1 MTAKIFRNAFLIGF
15 TVLLACI
22 LLFFFIMYSNYQAQ
36 AFDNLA
42 IEAEHI
48 SEGMQI
54 CGGESYL
61 SAVQSGERITWIAA
75 DGSVL
80 YDNMADSST
89 MENHLQRPEVAEAF
103 ETGSGRSDRYSS
115 TILEKNNYYALLLKD
130 GTVLRVAGKQTSLAA
145 MALMLVQPS
154 LWIVVLVLVLCG
166 LLAMRLARQ
175 IVRPI
180 NAINPDNPN
189 ATPTY
194 PELQPLITRLQ
205 EQNRTIR
212 TQLSELS
219 TRQREFDA
227 ITENMREGFL
237 IVDNKCS
244 ILSSNRS
251 ALRLLGIDDAQKPEN
266 LHQAV
271 CSGKLLDLVDNALA
285 GTRGDEEITVGGGTW
300 QLFANPVITAGHVT
314 GAIIIFMDVTEREQ
328 REALRQE
335 FSANVSHELKTP
347 LTSITGFAEL
357 MKEGMV
363 PKEKMQE
370 FSGDIYRESRRLI
383 DLVDDIIQL
392 SRLDEG
398 TANFSKSPVD
408 LYTLSGQVIESLRP
422 VAQKQDITLTL
433 SGQHAVIEGVEQ
445 LLQEMVYNL
454 CDNAIKYNISGGSVT
469 VSVWQNGQTVTLSV
483 VDTGI
488 GIPYADQS
496 RVFERFYRV
505 DKARSRESGGTGL
518 GLSIATE
525 IVQRHHGTLTLVDR
539 PGSGTTVRL
548 ELPITQPVGGEGSH
562 A

>member
-1 MTAKIFRNAFLIGF
+1 MTVKIFRNAFLIGF

-36 AFDNLA
+36 AYDILEV
-42 IEAEHI
+42 EAEHI
-48 SEGMQI
+48 AEGMQI
-54 CGGESYL
+54 CGGEEYL
-61 SAVQSGERITWIAA
+61 AAMQSDERITWIAP

-80 YDNMADSST
+80 YDNMADADT
-89 MENHLQRPEVAEAF
+89 MENHLQRPEVQEAF

-115 TILEKNNYYALLLKD
+115 TILEKNNYYARLLKD
-130 GTVLRVAGKQTSLAA
+130 GTVLRVAGKQTSVAA

-166 LLAMRLARQ
+166 LLAMRLAKQ

-194 PELQPLITRLQ
+194 PELQPLISRLQ

-237 IVDNKCS
+237 IVDDKCN

-251 ALRLLGIDDAQKPEN
+251 ALRLLGIDGTPKPEN

-271 CSGKLLDLVDNALA
+271 CSGELLTLVDAALD
-285 GTRGDEEITVGGGTW
+285 GTRGDEELSFCGGTW
-300 QLFANPVITAGHVT
+300 QLYANPVITGSRVT
-314 GAIIIFMDVTEREQ
+314 GAIVIFMDVTEREQ
-328 REALRQE
+328 REALRRE

-398 TANFSKSPVD
+398 TGYQWSNANLLEIAQEVAVSLESCAADK
-408 LYTLSGQVIESLRP
+408 QV
-422 VAQKQDITLTL
+422 KLT
-433 SGQHAVIEGVEQ
+433 VEGVPVQ
-445 LLQEMVYNL
+445 LRGVPELLRGIAYNL
-454 CDNAIKYNISGGSVT
+454 CDNAIKYNKPGGSVT
-469 VSVWQNGQTVTLSV
+469 VSVNRENDKAVLTVK
-483 VDTGI
+483 DTGI
-488 GIPYADQS
+488 GIPEGEQD
-496 RVFERFYRV
+496 RIFERFYRV
-505 DKARSRESGGTGL
+505 DKSHSKEVGGTGL
-518 GLSIATE
+518 GLSIVKHAAMLHKAS
-525 IVQRHHGTLTLVDR
+525 IDVSGR
-539 PGSGTTVRL
+539 PGTGTTITIRFPL
-548 ELPITQPVGGEGSH
+548 ESF
-562 A
+562 

>member
-15 TVLLACI
+15 TVLLACM

-36 AFDNLA
+36 AFDNLE

-54 CGGESYL
+54 CGGEAYL
-61 SAVQSGERITWIAA
+61 SAIQSDERITWIAA

-80 YDNMADSST
+80 YDNMADPST

-219 TRQREFDA
+219 ARQREFDA

-251 ALRLLGIDDAQKPEN
+251 ALRLLGLDDAQKPEN

-285 GTRGDEEITVGGGTW
+285 GTRGEEEITAGGGTW

-328 REALRQE
+328 REALRRE

-454 CDNAIKYNISGGSVT
+454 CDNAIKYNIPGGSVT
-469 VSVWQNGQTVTLSV
+469 VSVWQNGQTITLSV

-505 DKARSRESGGTGL
+505 DKSHSKEVGGTGL
-518 GLSIATE
+518 GLSIVKHAA
-525 IVQRHHGTLTLVDR
+525 QYHGAK
-539 PGSGTTVRL
+539 L
-548 ELPITQPVGGEGSH
+548 ELKSDPGRGTAIAVNFT

>member
-36 AFDNLA
+36 AYDILEV
-42 IEAEHI
+42 EAEHI
-48 SEGMQI
+48 AEGMQI
-54 CGGESYL
+54 CGGEEYL
-61 SAVQSGERITWIAA
+61 AAMQSDERITWIAP

-80 YDNMADSST
+80 YDNMADADT
-89 MENHLQRPEVAEAF
+89 MENHLQRPEVQEAF

-115 TILEKNNYYALLLKD
+115 TILEKNNYYARLLKD
-130 GTVLRVAGKQTSLAA
+130 GTVLRVAGKQTSVAA

-166 LLAMRLARQ
+166 LLAMRLAKQ

-251 ALRLLGIDDAQKPEN
+251 ALRLLGINDAQKPEN

-328 REALRQE
+328 REALRRE

-445 LLQEMVYNL
+445 LLQEMIYNL

-505 DKARSRESGGTGL
+505 DKSHSKEVGGTGL
-518 GLSIATE
+518 GLSIVKHAA
-525 IVQRHHGTLTLVDR
+525 QYHGAK
-539 PGSGTTVRL
+539 L
-548 ELPITQPVGGEGSH
+548 ELKSDPGRGTAIAVNFTVPV
-562 A
+562 

>member
-328 REALRQE
+328 REALRRE

-445 LLQEMVYNL
+445 LLQEMIYNL

-505 DKARSRESGGTGL
+505 DKSHSKASGGTGL
-518 GLSIATE
+518 GLSIVKHAAMY
-525 IVQRHHGTLTLVDR
+525 HG
-539 PGSGTTVRL
+539 GKL
-548 ELPITQPVGGEGSH
+548 ELKSDPGRGTAIAVNFTVPV
-562 A
+562 

>member
-1 MTAKIFRNAFLIGF
+1 MTAKIFKNAFFIGF
-15 TVLLACI
+15 IILLACM
-22 LLFFFIMYSNYQAQ
+22 LLFFFIMYSNYQSQ
-36 AFDNLA
+36 AFDLLQM
-42 IEAEHI
+42 EAEHI
-48 SEGMQI
+48 SEGMEI
-54 CGGESYL
+54 CGGEEYL
-61 SAVQSGERITWIAA
+61 SKVQSDGRITWIAS
-75 DGSVL
+75 DGSVV
-80 YDNMADSST
+80 YDSIADPAA
-89 MENHLQRPEVAEAF
+89 MGNHLQRPEVAEAF

-130 GTVLRVAGKQTSLAA
+130 GTVLRVSGKQTSMAA
-145 MALMLVQPS
+145 MGLMLVQPS

-175 IVRPI
+175 IVKPI
-180 NAINPDNPN
+180 NAINPDNPS

-212 TQLSELS
+212 TQLGELS
-219 TRQREFDA
+219 TRQLEFSA

-237 IVDNKCS
+237 IVDDACN

-251 ALRLLGIDDAQKPEN
+251 ALHLLGIDSAKKPEN
-266 LHQAV
+266 LHQAE
-271 CSGKLLDLVDNALA
+271 CSGRLLELVDAALS
-285 GTRGDEEITVGGGTW
+285 GQRGDTELQLDGGTW
-300 QLFANPVITAGHVT
+300 QLFANPVITGSKVT
-314 GAIIIFMDVTEREQ
+314 GAILIFLDVTEREQ
-328 REALRQE
+328 REVLRRE

-383 DLVDDIIQL
+383 DLVDDILQL

-398 TANFSKSPVD
+398 TADFIKTPVD
-408 LYTLSGQVIESLRP
+408 LYVLAGSVIESLTP
-422 VAQKQDITLTL
+422 VAQKQSVTLHL
-433 SGQHAVIEGVEQ
+433 SGQHAVVNGVEQ

-454 CDNAIKYNISGGSVT
+454 CDNAVKYNVPDGSVT
-469 VSVWQNGQTVTLSV
+469 VSVWQNGPTVTLSV

-505 DKARSRESGGTGL
+505 DKSHSKEVGGTGL
-518 GLSIATE
+518 GLSIVKHAAQYHGAT
-525 IVQRHHGTLTLVDR
+525 
-539 PGSGTTVRL
+539 L
-548 ELPITQPVGGEGSH
+548 ELNSEPGKGTAIAVNFTVGK
-562 A
+562 

>member
-36 AFDNLA
+36 AYDILEV
-42 IEAEHI
+42 EAGHI

-54 CGGESYL
+54 CGGEEYL
-61 SAVQSGERITWIAA
+61 TSMQSNERITWIAP

-80 YDNMADSST
+80 YDNMADAGT
-89 MENHLQRPEVAEAF
+89 MENHLHRPEVEEAF

-130 GTVLRVAGKQTSLAA
+130 STVLRVAGKQTSMAA

-166 LLAMRLARQ
+166 LLAMRLAKQ

-194 PELQPLITRLQ
+194 PELQPLISRLQ

-237 IVDNKCS
+237 IVDDKCN

-251 ALRLLGIDDAQKPEN
+251 ALRLLGIDGTAKPEN

-271 CSGKLLDLVDNALA
+271 CSSELLALVDAALD
-285 GTRGDEEITVGGGTW
+285 GTRGDEELSVGGGTW
-300 QLFANPVITAGHVT
+300 QLFANPVITGSRVT
-314 GAIIIFMDVTEREQ
+314 GAIVIFMDVTEREQ
-328 REALRQE
+328 REALRRE

-398 TANFSKSPVD
+398 TANFTKTPVD
-408 LYTLSGQVIESLRP
+408 LYVLAGSVIESLRP
-422 VAQKQDITLTL
+422 VAQRQDITLTL
-433 SGQHAVIEGVEQ
+433 SGQHAVIPGVEQ

-454 CDNAIKYNISGGSVT
+454 CDNAIKYNVPGGNVA
-469 VSVWQNGQTVTLSV
+469 VSVWQNGPTTTLSV

-505 DKARSRESGGTGL
+505 DKSHSKEVGGTGL
-518 GLSIATE
+518 GLSIVKHAA
-525 IVQRHHGTLTLVDR
+525 QYHGAKIELKSA
-539 PGSGTTVRL
+539 PGKGTAIAVNFT
-548 ELPITQPVGGEGSH
+548 
-562 A
+562 AAK

>member
-328 REALRQE
+328 REALRRE

-505 DKARSRESGGTGL
+505 DKSHSKEVGGTGL
-518 GLSIATE
+518 GLSIVKHAA
-525 IVQRHHGTLTLVDR
+525 QYHGAK
-539 PGSGTTVRL
+539 L
-548 ELPITQPVGGEGSH
+548 ELKSDPGRVIAISVNFSV
-562 A
+562 AV

>member
-130 GTVLRVAGKQTSLAA
+130 RTVLRVAGKQTSLAA

-328 REALRQE
+328 REALRRE

-505 DKARSRESGGTGL
+505 DKSHSKEVGGTGL
-518 GLSIATE
+518 GLSIVKHAA
-525 IVQRHHGTLTLVDR
+525 QYHGAK
-539 PGSGTTVRL
+539 L
-548 ELPITQPVGGEGSH
+548 ELKSDPGRGTAIAVNFTVPV
-562 A
+562 

>member
-205 EQNRTIR
+205 EQNRTIH

-251 ALRLLGIDDAQKPEN
+251 ALRLLGINDAQKPEN

-328 REALRQE
+328 REALRRE

-505 DKARSRESGGTGL
+505 DKSHSKEVGGTGL
-518 GLSIATE
+518 GLSIVTHAA
-525 IVQRHHGTLTLVDR
+525 QYHGAK
-539 PGSGTTVRL
+539 L
-548 ELPITQPVGGEGSH
+548 ELKSDPGRGTAIAVNFTVPV
-562 A
+562 

>member
-166 LLAMRLARQ
+166 LLAMRLAKQ

-328 REALRQE
+328 REALRRE

-445 LLQEMVYNL
+445 LLQEMIYNL

-488 GIPYADQS
+488 GIPEESIAHI
-496 RVFERFYRV
+496 FERFYRV
-505 DKARSRESGGTGL
+505 DKSHSREIGGTGL
-518 GLSIATE
+518 GLAIARSA
-525 IVQRHHGTLTLVDR
+525 IVMHRGAIRVY
-539 PGSGTTVRL
+539 SKENEGTTFSVRIPL
-548 ELPITQPVGGEGSH
+548 NYVM
-562 A
+562 

>member
-130 GTVLRVAGKQTSLAA
+130 GTVLRVAGKPTSLAA

-205 EQNRTIR
+205 EQNRTIQ

-251 ALRLLGIDDAQKPEN
+251 ALRLLGINDAQKPEN

-328 REALRQE
+328 REALRRE

-505 DKARSRESGGTGL
+505 DKSHSKEVGGTGL
-518 GLSIATE
+518 GLSIVKHAA
-525 IVQRHHGTLTLVDR
+525 QYHGAK
-539 PGSGTTVRL
+539 L
-548 ELPITQPVGGEGSH
+548 ELKSDPGRGTAIAVNFTVPV
-562 A
+562 

>member
-328 REALRQE
+328 REALRRE

-357 MKEGMV
+357 MKEGLV
-363 PKEKMQE
+363 DPETMQE
-370 FSGDIYRESRRLI
+370 FAGDIYKACQQLI
-383 DLVDDIIQL
+383 ALVEDIMKL

-398 TANFSKSPVD
+398 SEDLEQEDVD
-408 LYTLSGQVIESLRP
+408 LYGLARKVLSDLRP
-422 VAQKQDITLTL
+422 IADQRGIAL
-433 SGQHAVIEGVEQ
+433 HIEGKGQKIHGVWRI
-445 LLQEMVYNL
+445 LHEMVYNL
-454 CDNAIKYNISGGSVT
+454 CENAIKYNKDQGSVT
-469 VSVWQNGQTVTLSV
+469 VKISGDEKQAVLSV
-483 VDTGI
+483 QDTGI
-488 GIPYADQS
+488 GIPKAQQE

-505 DKARSRESGGTGL
+505 DKSHSRKIGGTGL
-518 GLSIATE
+518 GLSIVKHGA
-525 IVQRHHGTLTLVDR
+525 QFHHARVSLDSE
-539 PGSGTTVRL
+539 PGVGTT
-548 ELPITQPVGGEGSH
+548 ITIYFPKE
-562 A
+562 ALNL

>member
-154 LWIVVLVLVLCG
+154 MWIVVL
-166 LLAMRLARQ
+166 
-175 IVRPI
+175 
-180 NAINPDNPN
+180 
-189 ATPTY
+189 Y

-328 REALRQE
+328 REALRRE

-347 LTSITGFAEL
+347 LTSIVNYVDLLEKEDIQPEKAKEYVDVLHRQSARLKKLTEDLVEASKASSGCLPVHLARTDVNVLLSQLAGDYLEKLEAAQLEPVFHPAPSQPKIQADGQLLSRVLGNLFSNICKYAMPGTRVYFESSAAGGIVTITFKNISKYELNIPAEEL
-357 MKEGMV
+357 MARFV
-363 PKEKMQE
+363 R
-370 FSGDIYRESRRLI
+370 GD
-383 DLVDDIIQL
+383 
-392 SRLDEG
+392 
-398 TANFSKSPVD
+398 
-408 LYTLSGQVIESLRP
+408 
-422 VAQKQDITLTL
+422 
-433 SGQHAVIEGVEQ
+433 
-445 LLQEMVYNL
+445 
-454 CDNAIKYNISGGSVT
+454 
-469 VSVWQNGQTVTLSV
+469 
-483 VDTGI
+483 
-488 GIPYADQS
+488 
-496 RVFERFYRV
+496 
-505 DKARSRESGGTGL
+505 RSRHTEGSGL
-518 GLSIATE
+518 GLSIAQSLTE
-525 IVQRHHGTLTLVDR
+525 LQG
-539 PGSGTTVRL
+539 GSFRL
-548 ELPITQPVGGEGSH
+548 EIDGDLFKAIVSFPQDGTQELH

>member
-166 LLAMRLARQ
+166 LLAMRLAKQ

-194 PELQPLITRLQ
+194 PELQPLISRLQ

-251 ALRLLGIDDAQKPEN
+251 ALRLLGIDDAHFRSGFMAMDGDVN
-266 LHQAV
+266 LMKAIED
-271 CSGKLLDLVDNALA
+271 GLY
-285 GTRGDEEITVGGGTW
+285 TRTTK
-300 QLFANPVITAGHVT
+300 
-314 GAIIIFMDVTEREQ
+314 ERL
-328 REALRQE
+328 EALEIQKD
-335 FSANVSHELKTP
+335 ELTAKIADEKLKKP
-347 LTSITGFAEL
+347 CFNEDFIRFWL
-357 MKEGMV
+357 MKFR
-363 PKEKMQE
+363 K
-370 FSGDIYRESRRLI
+370 FDISQKKQRKALI
-383 DLVDDIIQL
+383 EIFV
-392 SRLDEG
+392 
-398 TANFSKSPVD
+398 
-408 LYTLSGQVIESLRP
+408 
-422 VAQKQDITLTL
+422 
-433 SGQHAVIEGVEQ
+433 
-445 LLQEMVYNL
+445 
-454 CDNAIKYNISGGSVT
+454 NAIFLYDDRMLITFNYKDGT
-469 VSVWQNGQTVTLSV
+469 QTVRFEDALTADSAEEKSSDLSSSAGPFKSSDFTL
-483 VDTGI
+483 
-488 GIPYADQS
+488 
-496 RVFERFYRV
+496 
-505 DKARSRESGGTGL
+505 
-518 GLSIATE
+518 E
-525 IVQRHHGTLTLVDR
+525 IVGFFSFT
-539 PGSGTTVRL
+539 G
-548 ELPITQPVGGEGSH
+548 
-562 A
+562 

>member
-115 TILEKNNYYALLLKD
+115 TILEKNNYHALLLKD

-328 REALRQE
+328 REALRRE

-505 DKARSRESGGTGL
+505 DKSHSKEVGGTGL
-518 GLSIATE
+518 GLSIVKHAA
-525 IVQRHHGTLTLVDR
+525 QYHGAK
-539 PGSGTTVRL
+539 L
-548 ELPITQPVGGEGSH
+548 ELKSDPGRGTAIAVNFTVPV
-562 A
+562 

>member
-205 EQNRTIR
+205 EQNRTIH

-328 REALRQE
+328 REALRRE

-505 DKARSRESGGTGL
+505 DKSHSKASGGTGL
-518 GLSIATE
+518 GLSIVKHAAMYHGGKVALESEPGRGTE
-525 IVQRHHGTLTLVDR
+525 IRVTL
-539 PGSGTTVRL
+539 PK
-548 ELPITQPVGGEGSH
+548 EH
-562 A
+562 

>member
-36 AFDNLA
+36 AYDILEV
-42 IEAEHI
+42 EAEHI
-48 SEGMQI
+48 AEGMQI
-54 CGGESYL
+54 CGGEEYL
-61 SAVQSGERITWIAA
+61 AAMQSDERITWIAP

-80 YDNMADSST
+80 YDNMADADT
-89 MENHLQRPEVAEAF
+89 MENHLQRPEVQGAF

-115 TILEKNNYYALLLKD
+115 TILEKNNYYARLLKD
-130 GTVLRVAGKQTSLAA
+130 GTVLRVAGKQTSVAA

-328 REALRQE
+328 REALRRE

-445 LLQEMVYNL
+445 LLQEMIYNL

-505 DKARSRESGGTGL
+505 DKSHSKEVGGTGL
-518 GLSIATE
+518 GLSIVKHAA
-525 IVQRHHGTLTLVDR
+525 QYHGAK
-539 PGSGTTVRL
+539 L
-548 ELPITQPVGGEGSH
+548 ELKSDPGRGTAIAVNFTVPV
-562 A
+562 

>member
-205 EQNRTIR
+205 EQNRTIH

-251 ALRLLGIDDAQKPEN
+251 ALRLLGINDAQKPEN

-285 GTRGDEEITVGGGTW
+285 GTRGDEEITVGGGIW

-328 REALRQE
+328 REALRRE

-505 DKARSRESGGTGL
+505 DKSHSKEVGGTGL
-518 GLSIATE
+518 GLSIVKHAA
-525 IVQRHHGTLTLVDR
+525 QYHGAK
-539 PGSGTTVRL
+539 L
-548 ELPITQPVGGEGSH
+548 ELKSDPGRGTAIAVNFTVPV
-562 A
+562 

>member
-115 TILEKNNYYALLLKD
+115 TILEKNNSYALLLKD

-328 REALRQE
+328 REALRRE

-505 DKARSRESGGTGL
+505 DKSHSKEVGGTGL
-518 GLSIATE
+518 GLSIVKHAA
-525 IVQRHHGTLTLVDR
+525 QYHGAK
-539 PGSGTTVRL
+539 L
-548 ELPITQPVGGEGSH
+548 ELKSDPGRGTAIAVNFTVPV
-562 A
+562 

>member
-36 AFDNLA
+36 AFDNLE

-54 CGGESYL
+54 CGGEAYL
-61 SAVQSGERITWIAA
+61 SAIQSDERITWIAA

-80 YDNMADSST
+80 YDNMADPST

-219 TRQREFDA
+219 ARQREFDA

-251 ALRLLGIDDAQKPEN
+251 ALRLLGLDDAQKPEN

-285 GTRGDEEITVGGGTW
+285 GTRGEEEITAGGGTW

-328 REALRQE
+328 REALRRE

-454 CDNAIKYNISGGSVT
+454 CDNAIKYNIPGGSVT
-469 VSVWQNGQTVTLSV
+469 VSVWQNGQTITLSV

-505 DKARSRESGGTGL
+505 DKSHSKEVGGTGL
-518 GLSIATE
+518 GLSIVKHAA
-525 IVQRHHGTLTLVDR
+525 QYHGAK
-539 PGSGTTVRL
+539 L
-548 ELPITQPVGGEGSH
+548 ELKSDPGRGTAIAVNFTVPV
-562 A
+562 

>member
-36 AFDNLA
+36 AYDILEV
-42 IEAEHI
+42 EAGHI

-54 CGGESYL
+54 CGGEEYL
-61 SAVQSGERITWIAA
+61 ASMQSNERITWIAP

-80 YDNMADSST
+80 YDNMADAGT
-89 MENHLQRPEVAEAF
+89 MENHLHRPEVQEAF

-130 GTVLRVAGKQTSLAA
+130 STVLRVAGKQTSMAA

-166 LLAMRLARQ
+166 LLAMRLAKQ

-194 PELQPLITRLQ
+194 PELQPLISRLQ

-219 TRQREFDA
+219 ARQREFDA

-237 IVDNKCS
+237 IVDDKCN

-251 ALRLLGIDDAQKPEN
+251 ALRLLGIDGTAKPEN

-271 CSGKLLDLVDNALA
+271 CSSELLALVDAALD
-285 GTRGDEEITVGGGTW
+285 GTRGDEELSVGGGTW
-300 QLFANPVITAGHVT
+300 QLFANPVITGSRVT
-314 GAIIIFMDVTEREQ
+314 GAIVIFMDVTEREQ
-328 REALRQE
+328 REALRRE

-398 TANFSKSPVD
+398 TANFTKTPVD
-408 LYTLSGQVIESLRP
+408 LYVLAGSVIESLRP
-422 VAQKQDITLTL
+422 VAQRQDITLTL
-433 SGQHAVIEGVEQ
+433 SGQHAVIPGVEQ
-445 LLQEMVYNL
+445 LLQEMAYNL
-454 CDNAIKYNISGGSVT
+454 CDNAIKYNVPGGNVA
-469 VSVWQNGQTVTLSV
+469 VSVWQNGPTTTLSV

-505 DKARSRESGGTGL
+505 DKSHSKEVGGTGL
-518 GLSIATE
+518 GLSIVKHAA
-525 IVQRHHGTLTLVDR
+525 QYHGAKIELKSA
-539 PGSGTTVRL
+539 PGKGTAIAVNFT
-548 ELPITQPVGGEGSH
+548 
-562 A
+562 AAK

>member
-36 AFDNLA
+36 AYDILEV
-42 IEAEHI
+42 EAEHI
-48 SEGMQI
+48 AEGMQI
-54 CGGESYL
+54 CGGEEYL
-61 SAVQSGERITWIAA
+61 AAMQSDERITWIAP

-80 YDNMADSST
+80 YDNMADADT
-89 MENHLQRPEVAEAF
+89 MENHLQRPEVQGAF

-115 TILEKNNYYALLLKD
+115 TILEKNNYYARLLKD
-130 GTVLRVAGKQTSLAA
+130 GTVLRVAGKQTSVAA

-166 LLAMRLARQ
+166 LLAMRLAKQ

-219 TRQREFDA
+219 TLQREFDA

-251 ALRLLGIDDAQKPEN
+251 ALRLLGIDDAQKPEY

-328 REALRQE
+328 REALRRE

-398 TANFSKSPVD
+398 TANFAKTPGD
-408 LYTLSGQVIESLRP
+408 LYVLAGGVIESLRP
-422 VAQKQDITLTL
+422 VAQRQNITLSL
-433 SGQHAVIEGVEQ
+433 SGQHAVIQGVEQ

-454 CDNAIKYNISGGSVT
+454 CDNAIKYNVPGGNVA
-469 VSVWQNGQTVTLSV
+469 VSVWQNGPTTTLSV

-505 DKARSRESGGTGL
+505 DKSHSKEVGGTGL
-518 GLSIATE
+518 GLSIVKHAA
-525 IVQRHHGTLTLVDR
+525 QYHGAKIELKSD
-539 PGSGTTVRL
+539 PGKGTAIAVNFT
-548 ELPITQPVGGEGSH
+548 
-562 A
+562 AA

>member
-36 AFDNLA
+36 AYDILEV
-42 IEAEHI
+42 EAGHI

-54 CGGESYL
+54 CGGEEYL
-61 SAVQSGERITWIAA
+61 ASMQSNERITWIAP

-80 YDNMADSST
+80 YDNMADAGT
-89 MENHLQRPEVAEAF
+89 MENHLHRPEVQEAF

-130 GTVLRVAGKQTSLAA
+130 STVLRVAGKQTSMAA

-166 LLAMRLARQ
+166 LLAMRLAKQ

-194 PELQPLITRLQ
+194 PELQPLISRLQ

-237 IVDNKCS
+237 IVDDKCN

-251 ALRLLGIDDAQKPEN
+251 ALRLLGIDGTAKPEN

-271 CSGKLLDLVDNALA
+271 CSSELLALVDAALD
-285 GTRGDEEITVGGGTW
+285 GTRGDEELSVGGGTW
-300 QLFANPVITAGHVT
+300 QLFANPVITGSRVT
-314 GAIIIFMDVTEREQ
+314 GAIVIFMDVTEREQ
-328 REALRQE
+328 REALRRE

-398 TANFSKSPVD
+398 TANFTKTPVD
-408 LYTLSGQVIESLRP
+408 LYVLAGSVIESLRP
-422 VAQKQDITLTL
+422 VAQRQDITLTL
-433 SGQHAVIEGVEQ
+433 SGQHAVIPGVEQ

-454 CDNAIKYNISGGSVT
+454 CDNAIKYNVPGGNVA
-469 VSVWQNGQTVTLSV
+469 VSVWQNGPTTTLSV

-505 DKARSRESGGTGL
+505 DKSHSKEVGGTGL
-518 GLSIATE
+518 GLSIVKHAA
-525 IVQRHHGTLTLVDR
+525 QYHGAKIELKSA
-539 PGSGTTVRL
+539 PGKGTAIAVNFTA
-548 ELPITQPVGGEGSH
+548 SK
-562 A
+562 